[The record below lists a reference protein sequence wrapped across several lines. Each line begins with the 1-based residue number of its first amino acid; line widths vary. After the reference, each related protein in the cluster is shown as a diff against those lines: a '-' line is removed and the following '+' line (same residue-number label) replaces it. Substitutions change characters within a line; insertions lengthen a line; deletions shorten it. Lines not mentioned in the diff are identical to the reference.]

1 MMTNPQLT
9 RFIERNRLD
18 TTYLTDAAKWY
29 TGLISAI
36 RAHQYSA
43 VESTMESSS
52 ESSSE
57 STIESNLGSSSVISG
72 RGNNKQT
79 PVLLGINGCQ
89 GSGKST
95 LADYLATYLTSEYK
109 MNVAVLSLDDFYYSH
124 QQRKNLSEHE
134 HHLLQTRGVPGTHNL
149 SLAHDTLDKLQS
161 ADHKSAPVAL
171 PRFNKTTDNPYP
183 ESEWPM
189 VHGPVDVIILEG
201 WCLGV
206 QAQTDEA
213 LLDPVNRLEATK
225 DKYGIWRR
233 YVNHQIKHHYAA
245 LYERLDMLVML
256 KAPSFDI
263 VYQWRLAQETK
274 LKQQTL
280 TLSSPLN
287 RVMNESEIKLFTAY
301 FQRVTEHGLTT
312 LPALCNW
319 VFELDANRNMVHS
332 YTPQSIQLDQY
343 PAIFTDLDGTLLDH
357 DNYSFT
363 PALNTLAELKQAAIP
378 VIPNTSK
385 TYAELLVLRKKLDLK
400 GPFIV
405 ENGAAIYIPVNYF
418 SHQPIG
424 TIQQDGYWVKSL
436 VHSREHW
443 LSLLQ
448 TVPTQQ
454 TALFTSMHTMTLND
468 IVDATGLD
476 KESAALASQRQYGEP
491 VLWKGNAA
499 QKQIFI
505 QHLKKQGA
513 TILEG
518 GRFLHVCGDCN
529 KGKAM
534 GWLMNQ
540 FKLFHPQQTPYSIAL
555 GDGNNDIAMLEAAQY
570 AAIILSPAHI
580 PPKLKRKQ
588 GLITSKYTGPTGWA
602 EVLAKLLPK
611 LRPNLSSKLL
621 PTVSPEL
628 ELTTV

>member
-1 MMTNPQLT
+1 MITNPQLT
-9 RFIERNRLD
+9 AFIERNKLE
-18 TTYLTDAAKWY
+18 TAYLTDAAKWY

-36 RAHQYSA
+36 RAHQHSATNGTVDNTINSA
-43 VESTMESSS
+43 VTNIAR
-52 ESSSE
+52 
-57 STIESNLGSSSVISG
+57 T
-72 RGNNKQT
+72 NNKQT
-79 PVLLGINGCQ
+79 PVLIGINGCQ

-95 LADYLATYLTSEYK
+95 LADYLATYLTSVYK

-149 SLAHDTLDKLQS
+149 SLAHNTLDKLQS
-161 ADHKSAPVAL
+161 ANNKSAPVAL
-171 PRFNKTTDNPYP
+171 PRFNKATDNPYP
-183 ESEWPM
+183 ESEWP
-189 VHGPVDVIILEG
+189 VIQGAVDVIILEG

-213 LLDPVNRLEATK
+213 LLEPVNNLEAAK
-225 DKYGIWRR
+225 DKYGVWRR
-233 YVNHQIKHHYAA
+233 YVNSQIKHHYAA

-256 KAPSFDI
+256 KAPSFDS
-263 VYQWRLAQETK
+263 VYQWRLEQELK
-274 LKQQTL
+274 LKQQAL
-280 TLSSPLN
+280 AISSPLN
-287 RVMNESEIKLFTAY
+287 SVMNESEIKLFTAY
-301 FQRVTEHGLTT
+301 FQRITQHGLTT

-319 VFELDANRNMVHS
+319 VFEMDNNRNIVHS
-332 YTPQSIQLDQY
+332 YNPQSMQPERY

-357 DNYSFT
+357 ENYTFT
-363 PALNTLAELKQAAIP
+363 PALSTLSKLKRAAIP

-385 TYAELLVLRKKLDLK
+385 TYSELLDLREKLDLK

-448 TVPTQQ
+448 TVPTQL
-454 TALFTSMHTMTLND
+454 TERFTNMNAMTIND
-468 IVDATGLD
+468 IVEATGLD
-476 KESAALASQRQYGEP
+476 EASASLASQRQYGEP

-499 QKQIFI
+499 EKQMFI
-505 QHLKKQGA
+505 EHLKKQGA

-534 GWLMNQ
+534 DWLMNQ
-540 FKLFHPQQTPYSIAL
+540 FKLFNPQQTPYSIAL

-570 AAIILSPAHI
+570 AAIILSPVHI
-580 PPKLKRKQ
+580 PPKLKRQ
-588 GLITSKYTGPTGWA
+588 QRLITSQNTGPTGWA

-611 LRPNLSSKLL
+611 LLPELSPKLL
-621 PTVSPEL
+621 PTVLPTF

>member
-1 MMTNPQLT
+1 MAFMMTNPQLT
-9 RFIERNRLD
+9 AFIKRNMLD
-18 TTYLTDAAKWY
+18 TSYLANATKWY
-29 TGLISAI
+29 TTLISAI

-43 VESTMESSS
+43 KDHAITN
-52 ESSSE
+52 
-57 STIESNLGSSSVISG
+57 IETSHHN
-72 RGNNKQT
+72 QA
-79 PVLLGINGCQ
+79 PVLVGINGCQ
-89 GSGKST
+89 GAGKST

-124 QQRKNLSEHE
+124 QQRKNLSVHE

-161 ADHKSAPVAL
+161 ATNNTAPVAL

-183 ESEWPM
+183 ESAWP
-189 VHGPVDVIILEG
+189 VIHGVVDVIILEG

-206 QAQTDEA
+206 QPQTDEA
-213 LLDPVNRLEATK
+213 LLEPVNNLEATK

-233 YVNHQIKHHYAA
+233 YVNDQIKYHYAD
-245 LYERLDMLVML
+245 LYKRLDMLVML
-256 KAPSFDI
+256 KAPNFDTAF
-263 VYQWRLAQETK
+263 QWRLEQELK

-280 TLSSPLN
+280 TLSTSLD
-287 RVMNESEIKLFTAY
+287 RVMSESEIKLFTAY
-301 FQRVTEHGLTT
+301 FQRLTAHGLIT
-312 LPALCNW
+312 LPNLCNW
-319 VFELDANRNMVHS
+319 VFELDAKRNMVHS
-332 YTPQSIQLDQY
+332 YTPQSIELNRY

-357 DNYSFT
+357 DDYSFT
-363 PALNTLAELKQAAIP
+363 PALSTLAELKNAAIP

-385 TYAELLVLRKKLDLK
+385 TYAELLELRHKLNLN

-436 VHSREHW
+436 VQSRAHW

-448 TVPTQQ
+448 TVPAQQ
-454 TALFTSMHTMTLND
+454 AELFTGMSMMTLND
-468 IVDATGLD
+468 IINATGLD
-476 KESAALASQRQYGEP
+476 EASAVLASQRQYGEP
-491 VLWKGNAA
+491 LLWQGNAA
-499 QKQIFI
+499 QKQVFI
-505 QHLKKQGA
+505 QQLKKQGA

-534 GWLMNQ
+534 DWLMQQ
-540 FKLFHPQQTPYSIAL
+540 FKLFNLQQTPYSIAL

-570 AAIILSPAHI
+570 AAIILSPVHTL
-580 PPKLKRKQ
+580 PKLKRKQ
-588 GLITSKYTGPTGWA
+588 GLTISKHTGPTGWA
-602 EVLAKLLPK
+602 EVLSTLLPK
-611 LRPNLSSKLL
+611 LLSERL
-621 PTVSPEL
+621 PTRVPAL
-628 ELTTV
+628 KLTSI

>member
-1 MMTNPQLT
+1 MAIMITNPQLT
-9 RFIERNRLD
+9 AFIERNKLE
-18 TTYLTDAAKWY
+18 TAYLTDAAKWY

-36 RAHQYSA
+36 RAHQHSA
-43 VESTMESSS
+43 INSAATD
-52 ESSSE
+52 
-57 STIESNLGSSSVISG
+57 IDRI
-72 RGNNKQT
+72 NKKQA
-79 PVLLGINGCQ
+79 PVLIGINGCQ

-95 LADYLATYLTSEYK
+95 LADYLATYLTSVYK

-149 SLAHDTLDKLQS
+149 SLAHSTLDKLRS
-161 ADHKSAPVAL
+161 ANNKSTPVAL

-183 ESEWPM
+183 ESEWP
-189 VHGPVDVIILEG
+189 VIHGAVDVIILEG

-213 LLDPVNRLEATK
+213 LLEPVNNLEAAK
-225 DKYGIWRR
+225 DKYGVWRR
-233 YVNHQIKHHYAA
+233 YVNNQIKHHYAA

-256 KAPSFDI
+256 KAPSFNT
-263 VYQWRLAQETK
+263 VYQWRLEQELK
-274 LKQQTL
+274 LKQQAL
-280 TLSSPLN
+280 TLNSPLD
-287 RVMNESEIKLFTAY
+287 RVMNKSEIKLFTAY
-301 FQRVTEHGLTT
+301 FERLTEHGLTT

-319 VFELDANRNMVHS
+319 VFEMDSSRNIVHS
-332 YTPQSIQLDQY
+332 YSPQSMQLNHY

-357 DNYSFT
+357 NNYSFK
-363 PALNTLAELKQAAIP
+363 PALSTLAKLKRATIP

-385 TYAELLVLRKKLDLK
+385 TYAELLELRKQLDLN

-436 VHSREHW
+436 VHSRDHW
-443 LSLLQ
+443 LSLLP
-448 TVPTQQ
+448 TVPVEL
-454 TALFTSMHTMTLND
+454 TALFTGMNTMTLSD

-476 KESAALASQRQYGEP
+476 EASAALASQRKYGEP

-499 QKQIFI
+499 QKQMFI

-534 GWLMNQ
+534 NWLMNQ
-540 FKLFHPQQTPYSIAL
+540 FKLFNPQQIPYSIAL

-570 AAIILSPAHI
+570 AAIILSPVHT

-588 GLITSKYTGPTGWA
+588 RLITSKNTGPTGWA

-611 LRPNLSSKLL
+611 LLPERPPKLL
-621 PTVSPEL
+621 PKVLPEF

>member
-9 RFIERNRLD
+9 AFIKRNTLD
-18 TTYLTDAAKWY
+18 TSYLADAAKWY
-29 TGLISAI
+29 STLISAI
-36 RAHQYSA
+36 RVHQYSA
-43 VESTMESSS
+43 PVQTFTNAENSH
-52 ESSSE
+52 
-57 STIESNLGSSSVISG
+57 
-72 RGNNKQT
+72 NKQT

-109 MNVAVLSLDDFYYSH
+109 MNVAILSLDDFYYSH

-161 ADHKSAPVAL
+161 ANNKSAPVAL

-183 ESEWPM
+183 ESEWP
-189 VHGPVDVIILEG
+189 VIHGAIDVIILEG

-213 LLDPVNRLEATK
+213 LFEPVNNLEATK
-225 DKYGIWRR
+225 DKYGVWRR
-233 YVNHQIKHHYAA
+233 YVNNQIKHHYAA

-256 KAPSFDI
+256 KAPSFDT
-263 VYQWRLAQETK
+263 VYQWRLAQELK
-274 LKQQTL
+274 LKQQAL
-280 TLSSPLN
+280 TLSTPLD
-287 RVMNESEIKLFTAY
+287 RVMTESEIKLFTAY
-301 FQRVTEHGLTT
+301 FQRLTEHGLTT
-312 LPALCNW
+312 LPTLCNW
-319 VFELDANRNMVHS
+319 VFELDTHRNIVHS
-332 YTPQSIQLDQY
+332 YSPQSMQLDHY

-363 PALNTLAELKQAAIP
+363 PALTTLAELKRAAIP

-385 TYAELLVLRKKLDLK
+385 TYVELVELRRKLDLH

-405 ENGAAIYIPVNYF
+405 ENGAAVYIPVNYF

-436 VHSREHW
+436 VHLREHW
-443 LSLLQ
+443 LSLLPS
-448 TVPTQQ
+448 VPVEL
-454 TALFTSMHTMTLND
+454 TALFTNMNSMTVND
-468 IVDATGLD
+468 IVNATGLD
-476 KESAALASQRQYGEP
+476 AASAALASQRQYGEP
-491 VLWKGNAA
+491 VLWHGNAA
-499 QKQIFI
+499 QKQVFI
-505 QHLKKQGA
+505 QHLNKQGA
-513 TILEG
+513 TVLEG
-518 GRFLHVCGDCN
+518 GRFLHVCGNCN

-534 GWLMNQ
+534 DWLMEQ
-540 FKLFHPQQTPYSIAL
+540 FKFFNPQQTPYSIAL

-570 AAIILSPAHI
+570 AAIISSPVHI

-588 GLITSKYTGPTGWA
+588 RLITSKNTGPTGWA
-602 EVLAKLLPK
+602 EVLAKLLPQV
-611 LRPNLSSKLL
+611 LSELSPRLFPNVL
-621 PTVSPEL
+621 PIMLPEL
-628 ELTTV
+628 EQTTA

>member
-9 RFIERNRLD
+9 AFIKRNTLD
-18 TTYLTDAAKWY
+18 TSYLADAEKWY
-29 TGLISAI
+29 STLISAI

-43 VESTMESSS
+43 SAQTVTNAENSH
-52 ESSSE
+52 
-57 STIESNLGSSSVISG
+57 
-72 RGNNKQT
+72 NKQT

-95 LADYLATYLTSEYK
+95 LADYLATFLTSEYK

-161 ADHKSAPVAL
+161 ANHTSAPVAL
-171 PRFNKTTDNPYP
+171 PRFNKATDNPYP
-183 ESEWPM
+183 ESEWP
-189 VHGPVDVIILEG
+189 VIHGAVDVIILEG

-213 LLDPVNRLEATK
+213 LFEPVNNLEATK
-225 DKYGIWRR
+225 DKYGVWRR
-233 YVNHQIKHHYAA
+233 YVNNQIKHHYAA
-245 LYERLDMLVML
+245 LYARLDMLVML
-256 KAPSFDI
+256 KAPSFDT
-263 VYQWRLAQETK
+263 VYQWLLAQELK

-280 TLSSPLN
+280 TLSTPLG
-287 RVMNESEIKLFTAY
+287 RVMTESEIKLFTAY
-301 FQRVTEHGLTT
+301 FQRLTEHGLTT
-312 LPALCNW
+312 LPTSCNW
-319 VFELDANRNMVHS
+319 VFELDTHRNIVHS
-332 YTPQSIQLDQY
+332 YSAQSMQLDHY

-357 DNYSFT
+357 DNYSFK
-363 PALNTLAELKQAAIP
+363 PALTTLAKLKHAAIP

-385 TYAELLVLRKKLDLK
+385 TYAELLELRETLDLK

-448 TVPTQQ
+448 TVPTKL
-454 TALFTSMHTMTLND
+454 TERFTNMNAMTIND
-468 IVDATGLD
+468 IVNATGLD
-476 KESAALASQRQYGEP
+476 EASAALASQRQYGEP

-499 QKQIFI
+499 EKQMFI
-505 QHLKKQGA
+505 EHLKKQGA

-534 GWLMNQ
+534 DWLMNQ
-540 FKLFHPQQTPYSIAL
+540 FKLFNPQQTPYSIAL

-570 AAIILSPAHI
+570 AAIILSPVHI

-588 GLITSKYTGPTGWA
+588 HLITSQNTGPTGWA
-602 EVLAKLLPK
+602 EVFAKLLPK
-611 LRPNLSSKLL
+611 LLPERSSKRL
-621 PTVSPEL
+621 PTVLPKF
-628 ELTTV
+628 ELTAV

>member
-9 RFIERNRLD
+9 AFIKRNTLD
-18 TTYLTDAAKWY
+18 TSYLADAAKWY
-29 TGLISAI
+29 STLISAI

-43 VESTMESSS
+43 PAHTVTNAEHSD
-52 ESSSE
+52 
-57 STIESNLGSSSVISG
+57 
-72 RGNNKQT
+72 NKQT

-161 ADHKSAPVAL
+161 ANNKSAPVAL

-183 ESEWPM
+183 ESEWP
-189 VHGPVDVIILEG
+189 VIHGAIDVIILEG

-213 LLDPVNRLEATK
+213 LFEPVNNLEATK
-225 DKYGIWRR
+225 DKYGVWRR
-233 YVNHQIKHHYAA
+233 YVNNQIKHHYAA

-256 KAPSFDI
+256 KAPSFDT
-263 VYQWRLAQETK
+263 VYQWRLAQELK
-274 LKQQTL
+274 LKQQAL
-280 TLSSPLN
+280 TLCTPLD
-287 RVMNESEIKLFTAY
+287 RVMTESEIKLFTAY
-301 FQRVTEHGLTT
+301 FQRLTEHGLTT
-312 LPALCNW
+312 LPTLCNW
-319 VFELDANRNMVHS
+319 VFELDTHRNIVHS
-332 YTPQSIQLDQY
+332 YSPQSMQLDHY

-363 PALNTLAELKQAAIP
+363 PALTTLAELKRAAIP

-385 TYAELLVLRKKLDLK
+385 TYVELVELRRKLDLH

-405 ENGAAIYIPVNYF
+405 ENGAAVYIPVNYF

-436 VHSREHW
+436 VHLREHW
-443 LSLLQ
+443 LSLLPS
-448 TVPTQQ
+448 VPVEL
-454 TALFTSMHTMTLND
+454 TALFTNMNSMTVND
-468 IVDATGLD
+468 IVNATGLD
-476 KESAALASQRQYGEP
+476 AASAALASQRQYGEP
-491 VLWKGNAA
+491 VLWHGNAA
-499 QKQIFI
+499 QKQVFI
-505 QHLKKQGA
+505 QHLNKQGA
-513 TILEG
+513 TVLEG
-518 GRFLHVCGDCN
+518 GRFLHVCGNCN

-534 GWLMNQ
+534 DWLMEQ
-540 FKLFHPQQTPYSIAL
+540 FKFFNPQQTPYSIAL

-570 AAIILSPAHI
+570 AAIISSPVHI

-588 GLITSKYTGPTGWA
+588 RLITSKNTGPTGWA
-602 EVLAKLLPK
+602 EVLAKLLPQV
-611 LRPNLSSKLL
+611 LSELSPRLFPNVL
-621 PTVSPEL
+621 PIMLPEL
-628 ELTTV
+628 EQTTA

>member
-9 RFIERNRLD
+9 AFIKRNTLD
-18 TTYLTDAAKWY
+18 TSYLADAAKWY
-29 TGLISAI
+29 STLISAI

-43 VESTMESSS
+43 PAQTVTSAENSH
-52 ESSSE
+52 
-57 STIESNLGSSSVISG
+57 
-72 RGNNKQT
+72 NKQT

-161 ADHKSAPVAL
+161 ANNKSAPVAL

-183 ESEWPM
+183 ESEWP
-189 VHGPVDVIILEG
+189 VIHGAIDVIILEG

-213 LLDPVNRLEATK
+213 LFEPVNNLEATK
-225 DKYGIWRR
+225 DKYGVWRR
-233 YVNHQIKHHYAA
+233 YVNNQIKHHYAA

-256 KAPSFDI
+256 KAPSFDT
-263 VYQWRLAQETK
+263 VYQWRLTQELK
-274 LKQQTL
+274 LKQQAL
-280 TLSSPLN
+280 TLCTPLD
-287 RVMNESEIKLFTAY
+287 RVMTESEIKLFTAY
-301 FQRVTEHGLTT
+301 FQRLTEHGLTT
-312 LPALCNW
+312 LPTLCNW
-319 VFELDANRNMVHS
+319 VFELDTHRNIVHS
-332 YTPQSIQLDQY
+332 YSPQSMQLDHY

-363 PALNTLAELKQAAIP
+363 PALTTLAELKRAAIP

-385 TYAELLVLRKKLDLK
+385 TYVELVELRRQLDLH

-405 ENGAAIYIPVNYF
+405 ENGAAVYIPVNYF

-436 VHSREHW
+436 VHLREHW
-443 LSLLQ
+443 LSLLPS
-448 TVPTQQ
+448 VPVEL
-454 TALFTSMHTMTLND
+454 TALFTNMNSMTVND
-468 IVDATGLD
+468 IVNATGLD
-476 KESAALASQRQYGEP
+476 AASAALASQRQYSEP
-491 VLWKGNAA
+491 VLWHGNAA
-499 QKQIFI
+499 QKQLFI
-505 QHLKKQGA
+505 QHLNKQGA
-513 TILEG
+513 TVLEG
-518 GRFLHVCGDCN
+518 GRFLHVCGNCN

-534 GWLMNQ
+534 DWLMEQ
-540 FKLFHPQQTPYSIAL
+540 FKFFNPQQTPYSIAL

-570 AAIILSPAHI
+570 AAIISSPIHI
-580 PPKLKRKQ
+580 PPKLKRKHR
-588 GLITSKYTGPTGWA
+588 LITSKNTGPTGWA
-602 EVLAKLLPK
+602 EVLAKLLPQV
-611 LRPNLSSKLL
+611 LSELSPRLFPNVL
-621 PTVSPEL
+621 PIMLPEL
-628 ELTTV
+628 EQTTA